1 MSDTTTTSDL
11 DSAAQSD
18 RGWVEL
24 VAACLLGIAGILTA
38 FTAYQS
44 AIQGGD
50 ELKGFTDS
58 QQSTAD
64 ANFFYSKGNQAQA
77 NDASTFLQYQIKVQE
92 GADETA
98 SVIRENLFSEE
109 LLLATDAF
117 DALPAGDGTASPID
131 LEEYVVQDFADAE
144 ELQTQAEGQFAGA
157 LTAGEKGD
165 KFDLSS
171 VFFAVSLF
179 FAGIAALFRQHRVQV
194 VMLFGSVALIVPGVL
209 AMTQGLSG

>member
-1 MSDTTTTSDL
+1 MSDTKTASTPDL
-11 DSAAQSD
+11 AADND

-24 VAACLLGIAGILTA
+24 VAAFLLGIAGILTA

-64 ANFFYSKGNQAQA
+64 ANFFYSKGNQTQA
-77 NDASTFLQYQIKVQE
+77 NDAGTFLQYQIKVQE

-109 LLLATDAF
+109 LQVATTAF
-117 DALPAGDGTASPID
+117 DALPAEDTTASPID
-131 LEEYVVQDFADAE
+131 LEDYVVTDFADAE
-144 ELQTQAEGQFAGA
+144 ELQAQAETQFAGA
-157 LTAGEKGD
+157 LNAGEKGD

-179 FAGIAALFRQHRVQV
+179 FAGIAALFRQNRVQV
-194 VMLFGSVALIVPGVL
+194 VMLVGSVGLIVPGVL
-209 AMTQGLSG
+209 AMLQGLSG